1 MKRSVRLSDDTGNA
15 EMEPFIPVDRVV
27 SIREDGSC
35 YLSDQCFMV
44 TEDMLYVEPVVE
56 EVVPVPT
63 TWDKIKTVLTTDV
76 SELFKR

>member
-1 MKRSVRLSDDTGNA
+1 MKRSVRLADDTGNP

-35 YLSDQCFMV
+35 YLFDRLFMV

-56 EVVPVPT
+56 EVIPEPT
-63 TWDKIKTVLTTDV
+63 TWEKIKTVLATDI